1 MLNPELP
8 FSAIQRK
15 YYNINMVNNKFIEHF
30 AEALEIEDASILNAD
45 TEFRNLD
52 EWDSLAYLN
61 IIAMLDEEY
70 DIQIEN
76 AEFKNLKTLG
86 DIIR

>member
-1 MLNPELP
+1 MDT
-8 FSAIQRK
+8 
-15 YYNINMVNNKFIEHF
+15 NKFIEAF
-30 AEALEIEDASILNAD
+30 AEALEIEDASVLSLETA
-45 TEFRNLD
+45 FRELD

-76 AEFKNLKTLG
+76 AQFKTLKTIG
-86 DIIR
+86 DIVDYIAKNK

>member
-1 MLNPELP
+1 MD
-8 FSAIQRK
+8 
-15 YYNINMVNNKFIEHF
+15 NNKFIEQF
-30 AEALEIEDASILNAD
+30 AEALEIEDASTLSVE
-45 TEFRNLD
+45 TEFRNFD

-76 AEFKNLKTLG
+76 AEFKKLKTLA
-86 DIIR
+86 DIISYIDSNK

>member
-1 MLNPELP
+1 MTSSE
-8 FSAIQRK
+8 
-15 YYNINMVNNKFIEHF
+15 FISKF
-30 AEALEIEDASILNAD
+30 AEALEIGEDSILNES
-45 TEFRNLD
+45 TEFRSLD

-76 AEFKNLKTLG
+76 ADFKKLKTIN
-86 DIIR
+86 DIVEYIKANK

>member
-1 MLNPELP
+1 MDKE
-8 FSAIQRK
+8 
-15 YYNINMVNNKFIEHF
+15 KFLQSF
-30 AEALEIEDASILNAD
+30 AEALEIEDAASLNGATD
-45 TEFRNLD
+45 FRTLD

-76 AEFKNLKTLG
+76 AEFKKLRTLD
-86 DIIR
+86 DIVAFIEANK

>member
-1 MLNPELP
+1 MDT
-8 FSAIQRK
+8 K
-15 YYNINMVNNKFIEHF
+15 KFIESF
-30 AEALEIEDASILNAD
+30 AEALEIEDASTLNVA

-70 DIQIEN
+70 DLQIEN
-76 AEFKNLKTLG
+76 AEFKKLATIG
-86 DIIR
+86 DIITYIEANK

>member
-1 MLNPELP
+1 M
-8 FSAIQRK
+8 STTD
-15 YYNINMVNNKFIEHF
+15 FISKF
-30 AEALEIEDASILNAD
+30 AEALEIEDASILSES

-70 DIQIEN
+70 EVQIEN
-76 AEFKNLKTLG
+76 AEFKKLNTIG
-86 DIIR
+86 DIIAFVNANK

>member
-1 MLNPELP
+1 MDT
-8 FSAIQRK
+8 
-15 YYNINMVNNKFIEHF
+15 NKFIEAF
-30 AEALEIEDASILNAD
+30 AEALEIEDASVLSLE
-45 TEFRNLD
+45 TTFRELD

-76 AEFKNLKTLG
+76 AQFKTLKTLG
-86 DIIR
+86 DIADYIAKNK

>member
-1 MLNPELP
+1 M
-8 FSAIQRK
+8 STTD
-15 YYNINMVNNKFIEHF
+15 FISKF
-30 AEALEIEDASILNAD
+30 AEALEIEDASNLSEA

-70 DIQIEN
+70 EVQIEN
-76 AEFKNLKTLG
+76 AEFKKLNTIG
-86 DIIR
+86 DIIAFVNANK

>member
-1 MLNPELP
+1 MNTKE
-8 FSAIQRK
+8 
-15 YYNINMVNNKFIEHF
+15 FISKF
-30 AEALEIEDASILNAD
+30 AEAVEIEDASVLSDA

-70 DIQIEN
+70 EVQIEN
-76 AEFKNLKTLG
+76 AEFKKLKTIG
-86 DIIR
+86 DIITYVSVNK

>member
-1 MLNPELP
+1 MD
-8 FSAIQRK
+8 RK
-15 YYNINMVNNKFIEHF
+15 NFIEKF
-30 AEALEIEDASILNAD
+30 AEALEIEETAELQEA
-45 TEFRNLD
+45 TEFRSLE

-76 AEFKNLKTLG
+76 AAFKQLRTLG
-86 DIIR
+86 DIIGYIENNQ

>member
-1 MLNPELP
+1 MDAKE
-8 FSAIQRK
+8 
-15 YYNINMVNNKFIEHF
+15 FIEKF
-30 AEALEIEDASILNAD
+30 AEAIEIEEMAD
-45 TEFRNLD
+45 LQEATEFRSLE

-76 AEFKNLKTLG
+76 AAFKQLRTLG
-86 DIIR
+86 DIIGYIENNQ

>member
-1 MLNPELP
+1 MT
-8 FSAIQRK
+8 IK
-15 YYNINMVNNKFIEHF
+15 DFISKF
-30 AEALEIEDASILNAD
+30 AEALEIEDSSSINEA
-45 TEFRNLD
+45 TEFRSLD

-76 AEFKNLKTLG
+76 AEFKKLKSIA
-86 DIIR
+86 DIFAYIEANK

>member
-1 MLNPELP
+1 MNTSE
-8 FSAIQRK
+8 
-15 YYNINMVNNKFIEHF
+15 FIDKF
-30 AEALEIEDASILNAD
+30 AEALEIDNASELNET

-70 DIQIEN
+70 EIQIETP
-76 AEFKNLKTLG
+76 EFKKLRTIG
-86 DIIR
+86 DIVRYVEENQ

>member
-1 MLNPELP
+1 MDTTQ
-8 FSAIQRK
+8 FIASFADAI
-15 YYNINMVNNKFIEHF
+15 
-30 AEALEIEDASILNAD
+30 EIEDASTLAEA

-70 DIQIEN
+70 EVQIEG
-76 AEFKNLKTLG
+76 AEFKKLKTIG
-86 DIIR
+86 DIIAYVDANKR

>member
-1 MLNPELP
+1 MALSE
-8 FSAIQRK
+8 
-15 YYNINMVNNKFIEHF
+15 FISKF
-30 AEALEIEDASILNAD
+30 AEALEIEDASVLNES
-45 TEFRNLD
+45 TEFRSLD

-76 AEFKNLKTLG
+76 AEFKKLKTIN
-86 DIIR
+86 DIVDYIESNQ

>member
-1 MLNPELP
+1 MD
-8 FSAIQRK
+8 QT
-15 YYNINMVNNKFIEHF
+15 KFIDSF
-30 AEALEIEDASILNAD
+30 AEALEIEDSSALTAD
-45 TEFRNLD
+45 TAFRTLD

-76 AEFKNLKTLG
+76 AEFKKLATIG
-86 DIIR
+86 DIIAFVEANK